1 MNSISLY
8 EIIFKDFLDMNM
20 LRLRRQT
27 DPKQSILR
35 DVYHENLRML
45 GRGHPELRKRHLRLK
60 SSWFILPI
68 LVFLVFGG
76 VEHLNSV
83 NKTEITLRG
92 GDPTG
97 EDLSALSF
105 MAGGAIPLKK
115 VFGLGVKTIVIDPGH
130 GGQDPGTTGKIGLVE
145 KDITLDIARML
156 RDRLIKQGYN
166 VLLTRDSD
174 VTLPL
179 TSRVWFANRHK
190 ADLFISIHVNYVPYK
205 PINIIETYYFGPP
218 KDDETLRLA
227 SVENAESH
235 YRIGEFREIIQKVGD
250 TLKIQESKKLASF
263 IQESLYL
270 NISGQNRDVLDYG
283 IKTAPFVVLL
293 GVEMPAVL
301 AEVSCL
307 SNKEEEMKLH
317 SQKYRDDIAQYIE
330 SGILNY
336 LKKGDTIYEARRNW

>member
-1 MNSISLY
+1 
-8 EIIFKDFLDMNM
+8 MNM
-20 LRLRRQT
+20 LRLRRQKC
-27 DPKQSILR
+27 PKQSILR
-35 DVYHENLRML
+35 DVYYENLRML

-60 SSWFILPI
+60 SFWFILP
-68 LVFLVFGG
+68 LLLFLIFGG

-83 NKTEITLRG
+83 IKTDITPKEG
-92 GDPTG
+92 GLK
-97 EDLSALSF
+97 EDLSSLSF
-105 MAGGAIPLKK
+105 MAGGTIPIKK

-130 GGQDPGTTGKIGLVE
+130 GGQDPGTAGKIGLVE
-145 KDITLDIARML
+145 KDITLDIAKML
-156 RDRLIKQGYN
+156 RERLMKYGYN

-190 ADLFISIHVNYVPYK
+190 ADLFISIHVNYVPYR

-218 KDDETLRLA
+218 KDDETMRLA

-307 SNKEEEMKLH
+307 SNRDEEMKLH
-317 SQKYRDDIAQYIE
+317 SQKYREDIAQYIE